1 MNRIIPPYNP
11 PAMRHIL
18 VLALLALFCGSAAAQ
33 QEVRFW
39 HALSGARGGE
49 LETLVQ
55 RFNASQKEY
64 RVVAEHKG
72 GYEEVIV
79 GALAAQR
86 AGDAPHLVQIYE
98 VGTAQMMAAKSAV
111 KQIGRAHV

>member
-1 MNRIIPPYNP
+1 
-11 PAMRHIL
+11 MRHIL
-18 VLALLALFCGSAAAQ
+18 VSIVLAIACGSAGAQ

-39 HALSGARGGE
+39 HAMSGALGGE
-49 LETLVQ
+49 LEALVQ

-72 GYEEVIV
+72 GYGEVMV

-86 AGDAPHLVQIYE
+86 AGDAPHLVQVYE
-98 VGTAQMMAAKSAV
+98 VGTAQMMAAKGAV
-111 KQIGRAHV
+111 RPLWQ